1 MASAAVRDARISS
14 ASVFPARR
22 KPSFQKSSTKN
33 LGKKPNFKL
42 ERVKCPTGFIP
53 VRRTTKEDLIREKK
67 LLNKSILVQ
76 GAPSVH
82 VCCLLVNRI
91 SNFHDLFLL
100 VISCLILKFVFLQL
114 AELALSSKFSPYY
127 GVEGRNSVYNPRV
140 TKGQMSLSHVWV
152 QNGPNN
158 KISLGWQRDNFHK
171 TGCYNVRCPGIV
183 HTNSEIYLGQHVGA
197 TSSYGGPIFDFDNY
211 ISMHAVTKDWW
222 IQANGEDIGYYP
234 AKLFSNLTS
243 ADKVGWGGRTL
254 TPHGSHSP
262 PMGAGHFPDN
272 DLYHSSYFRTISFEN
287 AIRIKNGP
295 EIYQT
300 EKYVDKPNCF
310 GLKYYGNLHGIAG
323 YMVQFGG
330 PGGMC
335 DD

>member
-14 ASVFPARR
+14 ASVFPARVSNGDWGWELGVLDLAFGFAF
-22 KPSFQKSSTKN
+22 SFWV
-33 LGKKPNFKL
+33 LDWL
-42 ERVKCPTGFIP
+42 
-53 VRRTTKEDLIREKK
+53 
-67 LLNKSILVQ
+67 
-76 GAPSVH
+76 
-82 VCCLLVNRI
+82 
-91 SNFHDLFLL
+91 LFLRIFYL
-100 VISCLILKFVFLQL
+100 VFGGEGSHL
-114 AELALSSKFSPYY
+114 Y
-127 GVEGRNSVYNPRV
+127 GEATGDMV
-140 TKGQMSLSHVWV
+140 MSLYGEATGGMFMSLYGETTCSMFMSMYGEATGGMFMSMYGEATSGMFMSRYVYESVCGSYKRYVYEPVWGSYKWV
-152 QNGPNN
+152 NE
-158 KISLGWQRDNFHK
+158 D
-171 TGCYNVRCPGIV
+171 TDDGIV